1 MVEEHESLKEVV
13 KEKKRNLKKRRLRRR
28 IRGLRMR
35 GGAGVDQGVVSED
48 D

>member
-1 MVEEHESLKEVV
+1 VV

-28 IRGLRMR
+28 MRGLRMR